1 MVNRVCWNCGAISQM
16 KPLRINGSRDWYLP
30 LDEAGEHY
38 GPFLFSIYACTSC
51 GYPNIARREWH
62 PEPVGH
68 GGPPEIIPGEF
79 VEWIPSEAQG
89 HRFPG
94 DVPDEI
100 ASTANEAYRCFSVQC
115 YRASAMMARTV
126 VESIINEQI
135 GHEERFRKS
144 RNGEERDKG
153 LKEKLDIAV
162 SKEYISKRTGQ
173 KADSIKNLGDSSTH
187 FTVEDISE
195 SDASDTLDLMVSVIE
210 DVYVHAAE
218 RYRMDRKAEEM
229 RTKEKKGKATS
240 RLGHI
245 KLSLRCR

>member
-1 MVNRVCWNCGAISQM
+1 MI
-16 KPLRINGSRDWYLP
+16 PLEINGHLPNHRNYYLLRDEDGKSHRRP
-30 LDEAGEHY
+30 L
-38 GPFLFSIYACTSC
+38 LSIYVCASC
-51 GYPNIARREWH
+51 GYPNIARREWCE
-62 PEPVGH
+62 EPAGYR
-68 GGPPEIIPGEF
+68 GSPTITPGEI
-79 VEWIPSEAQG
+79 VEWIPSEAQD

-135 GHEERFRKS
+135 GHEERFRKN
-144 RNGEERDKG
+144 RNGEKHDKG

-162 SKEYISKRTGQ
+162 KKEHLSKRTGQ
-173 KADSIKNLGDSSTH
+173 KAESIKNLGDSSTH
-187 FTVEDISE
+187 FTAEDISE
-195 SDASDTLDLMVSVIE
+195 SDASDTLDLMSSVIE

-229 RTKEKKGKATS
+229 RTKEGKGKATS
-240 RLGHI
+240 RWGHL
-245 KLSLRCR
+245 KLSCP